1 MRVTY
6 DPAADAGYISLR
18 DIESG
23 GAKHT
28 VALDELDPDSDAPRA
43 LGSIVLDFDDEE
55 RLIGIE
61 ILNACEVLPPELLRQ
76 ADPPDHS

>member
-6 DPAADAGYISLR
+6 DAEADAGYIALR
-18 DIESG
+18 EIESG

-28 VALDELDPDSDAPRA
+28 VPLGELDPDAGA
-43 LGSIVLDFDDEE
+43 LEAIGSIVLDFDDEE

-61 ILNACEVLPPELLRQ
+61 VLSASAVLPPELLRD
-76 ADPPDHS
+76 AEPPAGG

>member
-6 DPAADAGYISLR
+6 DPSADAGYISLR
-18 DIESG
+18 EIESG

-28 VALDELDPDSDAPRA
+28 VPLDPEGADGGPDSLA
-43 LGSIVLDFDDEE
+43 SIVLDFDGEE

-61 ILNACEVLPPELLRQ
+61 VLNASDVLPPELLRD
-76 ADPPDHS
+76 AEPPGRY

>member
-6 DPAADAGYISLR
+6 DPQADAGYIYLR
-18 DIESG
+18 EIEAG

-28 VALDELDPDSDAPRA
+28 VPLDEIHSAVDVQ
-43 LGSIVLDFDDEE
+43 GSILLDFDGEE

-61 ILNACEVLPPELLRQ
+61 VLNASEVLPPELLRY
-76 ADPPDHS
+76 AEPPGGG

>member
-1 MRVTY
+1 VRVTY
-6 DPAADAGYISLR
+6 DPGADRGYVYLR

-28 VALDELDPDSDAPRA
+28 VPLDIEDGPESLVN
-43 LGSIVLDFDDEE
+43 LVLDFDGEE

-61 ILNACEVLPPELLRQ
+61 VLNASETLPPELLRD
-76 ADPPDHS
+76 AEPPDRH

>member
-1 MRVTY
+1 VRVTY
-6 DPAADAGYISLR
+6 DPSADAGYIALR

-28 VALDELDPDSDAPRA
+28 VPLDSESGDVES
-43 LGSIVLDFDDEE
+43 LGQIVLDFDQEE

-61 ILNACEVLPPELLRQ
+61 VLNASEVLPPELLRE
-76 ADPPDHS
+76 AEPPERY

>member
-6 DPAADAGYISLR
+6 DPGADAGYIALR
-18 DIESG
+18 EIESG

-28 VALDELDPDSDAPRA
+28 VPLDEAGEDGVGSVA
-43 LGSIVLDFDDEE
+43 SIVLDFDEEE

-61 ILNACEVLPPELLRQ
+61 VLNASEVLPPELLRE
-76 ADPPDHS
+76 AEPPAQY

>member
-6 DPAADAGYISLR
+6 DPEADAGYIALR
-18 DIESG
+18 EIESG

-28 VALDELDPDSDAPRA
+28 VALGELEPDAAGLEA
-43 LGSIVLDFDDEE
+43 LGSIILDFDGEE

-61 ILNACEVLPPELLRQ
+61 VLTASEVLPPELLRE
-76 ADPPDHS
+76 AEPPGRG

>member
-6 DPAADAGYISLR
+6 DPQADAGYISLR
-18 DIESG
+18 EIESG

-28 VALDELDPDSDAPRA
+28 VPLDDLDCRVESAA
-43 LGSIVLDFDDEE
+43 SIVLDFDDEE

-61 ILNACEVLPPELLRQ
+61 VLDASEVLPPELLRD
-76 ADPPDHS
+76 AEPPGGG